1 MHKRRLIIFLCAI
14 LIAWSSWGWTAE
26 TPKIGYVDMQRALNT
41 CEAGKEAKKIITREV
56 EKVQKIMEE
65 KRKELDALKED
76 LEKRATVMS
85 QTARRE
91 KEADYQKKLR
101 DLQRMQRDY
110 QEELRRKDRQLTGRI
125 LKDLEGI
132 IKKMGEEQKYTV
144 ILERNQPTIIYIST
158 GLDLTDEI
166 IKLANQKKK

>member
-1 MHKRRLIIFLCAI
+1 MIKFQRQGDIDAKEKTDHFFVSDSDDLGFLGMDCRNPKDRLREHAARL
-14 LIAWSSWGWTAE
+14 
-26 TPKIGYVDMQRALNT
+26 
-41 CEAGKEAKKIITREV
+41 EV

-85 QTARRE
+85 ESARRE
-91 KEADYQKKLR
+91 KEADYQRKLR
-101 DLQRMQRDY
+101 DVQRMQRDY
-110 QEELRRKDRQLTGRI
+110 EEELRRKDRQLTGKI

-158 GLDLTDEI
+158 ALDLTDEV

>member
-1 MHKRRLIIFLCAI
+1 MHKRRFIIFLSVI

-56 EKVQKIMEE
+56 DKIQKIMGE
-65 KRKELDALKED
+65 KQKELDALKED
-76 LEKRATVMS
+76 LGKRATVMS
-85 QTARRE
+85 ATARRE

-110 QEELRRKDRQLTGRI
+110 EEDLRRKDRQLTDRI

-144 ILERNQPTIIYIST
+144 ILERNQPTIIFIST
-158 GLDLTDEI
+158 ALDLTDEV

>member
-1 MHKRRLIIFLCAI
+1 MRKRRLIIFLSAI
-14 LIAWSSWGWTAE
+14 LMTWGSWGWTAE
-26 TPKIGYVDMQRALNT
+26 TPKIGYVNMQRALNT

-56 EKVQKIMEE
+56 EKVQKIVGE
-65 KRKELDALKED
+65 KQKELEALKED
-76 LEKRATVMS
+76 LGKRATVMS
-85 QTARRE
+85 ESARRE
-91 KEADYQKKLR
+91 KEADYQRKLR
-101 DLQRMQRDY
+101 DVQRMQRDY
-110 QEELRRKDRQLTGRI
+110 EEELRRKDRQLTGKI

-158 GLDLTDEI
+158 ALDLTDEV

>member
-1 MHKRRLIIFLCAI
+1 MQKRRFIIFLSAI

-56 EKVQKIMEE
+56 DKIQKIMGE
-65 KRKELDALKED
+65 KQKELDALKED
-76 LEKRATVMS
+76 LGKRATVMS
-85 QTARRE
+85 ATARRE

-110 QEELRRKDRQLTGRI
+110 EEDLRRRDRQLTDRI

-144 ILERNQPTIIYIST
+144 ILERNQPTIIFIST
-158 GLDLTDEI
+158 ALDLTDEV